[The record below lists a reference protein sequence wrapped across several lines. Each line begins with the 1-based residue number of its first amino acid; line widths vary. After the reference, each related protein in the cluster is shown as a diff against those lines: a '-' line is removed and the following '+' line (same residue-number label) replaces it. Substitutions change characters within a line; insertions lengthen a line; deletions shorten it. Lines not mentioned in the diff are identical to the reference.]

1 MVVWYCLNINQS
13 GTGIVTIQIENIDA
27 NDDGTLILV
36 SEYVNDIYQYMYAL
50 ERAHPIR
57 DNYLH
62 DQREV
67 THKMRSVLIDWLNEV
82 HMQFTLVQETF
93 FMAVAIIDRYLQ
105 VVKTTTR
112 QNLQLVGVT
121 ALFIA
126 SKYEELYPPEIRDFV
141 YITDDTYDKKQ
152 ILEMERHIF
161 KKLEFNMGR
170 PLPIHFLRRFA
181 KAAHS
186 GNISDN
192 VYLMSK
198 YFIELAAVDYSMVQ
212 FLPSEV
218 SGSAVAANRQ
228 LIQIRG
234 LIAGGRRLVAS
245 RTAPDER

>member
-1 MVVWYCLNINQS
+1 MCLFPHLS
-13 GTGIVTIQIENIDA
+13 PAQIENIDG
-27 NDDGTLILV
+27 NDDDNLILC
-36 SEYVNDIYQYMYAL
+36 SEYVNDIYNYLNQL
-50 ERAHPIR
+50 ERATPIR
-57 DNYLH
+57 ENYLH
-62 DQREV
+62 DQKEV
-67 THKMRSVLIDWLNEV
+67 THKMRGVLVDWLNEV

-121 ALFIA
+121 ALFMA

-152 ILEMERHIF
+152 ILEMERHIS

-186 GNISDN
+186 ANFSDN

-212 FLPSEV
+212 YYPSEV
-218 SGSAVAANRQ
+218 SLA
-228 LIQIRG
+228 IRIG
-234 LIAGGRRLVAS
+234 CDDGC
-245 RTAPDER
+245 DC